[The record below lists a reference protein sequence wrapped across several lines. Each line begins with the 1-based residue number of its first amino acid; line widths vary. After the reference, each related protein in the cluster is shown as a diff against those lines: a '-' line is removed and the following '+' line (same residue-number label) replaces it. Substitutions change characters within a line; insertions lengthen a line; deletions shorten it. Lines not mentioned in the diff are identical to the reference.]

1 MSEARMPEMAAYQ
14 RNIDKMNALLAE
26 NARLREA
33 LAYCRSVIGAWLRY
47 GDDTSRHDDLA
58 IDLASAESAARA
70 ALAEWRGA

>member
-33 LAYCRSVIGAWLRY
+33 LERIAA
-47 GDDTSRHDDLA
+47 GDLTHSQYAVLA
-58 IDLASAESAARA
+58 RQEAVL
-70 ALAEWRGA
+70 ALAEGRGA